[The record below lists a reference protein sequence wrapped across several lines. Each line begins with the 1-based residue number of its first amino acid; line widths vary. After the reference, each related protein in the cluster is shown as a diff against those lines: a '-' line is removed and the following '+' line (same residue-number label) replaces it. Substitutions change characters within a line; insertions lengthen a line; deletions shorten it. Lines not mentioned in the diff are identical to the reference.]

1 MREGCGGGG
10 RRVGERRDF
19 LLMGVPFYWQGNF
32 VILWMIILAR
42 ARASAFAFRNDEC
55 KVIWIWLLFDI
66 TPPIKQNHYYTSQ

>member
-32 VILWMIILAR
+32 VIWLIIMAR

>member
-1 MREGCGGGG
+1 MWWWWEKGG
-10 RRVGERRDF
+10 REAGF
-19 LLMGVPFYWQGNF
+19 LINGSTLLLARKLCDMADYY
-32 VILWMIILAR
+32 AR